1 MKTRVILLGLLL
13 GATTGATQTVDQSY
27 DPAEWQVSYGVSGTH
42 TRAQT
47 FTVGRDGQLVGIDIY
62 SPRMGAELLYWDLRP
77 TDSGVPAAS
86 RLDALASGS
95 VLASTLP
102 SPTSFH
108 YFDLTAF
115 NLGVTTGQVYA
126 ITLWGASGNTVGS
139 FSGTT
144 NNGYAGG
151 AAFTGETGV
160 TTAWSELADTDFK
173 FRTHV
178 IPEPST
184 YALALG
190 IAALGLAVWRRR
202 GM

>member
-1 MKTRVILLGLLL
+1 MKTRVFLLGLLL
-13 GATTGATQTVDQSY
+13 GTLTGAAQTLDQSY
-27 DPAEWQVSYGVSGTH
+27 DPASLQVSYGVDGTH

-47 FTVGRDGQLVGIDIY
+47 FTVGRDGQLVGIEIY

-77 TDSGVPAAS
+77 TVGGAPAAS

-108 YFDLTAF
+108 YFDLTSF
-115 NLGVTTGQVYA
+115 NLGVTTGQMFA
-126 ITLWGASGNTVGS
+126 ITLWGASGNTVGG

-151 AAFTGETGV
+151 AGFTGATGV
-160 TTAWSELADTDFK
+160 TTAWSELANTDFK
-173 FRTHV
+173 FQTHV

-190 IAALGLAVWRRR
+190 VAVLGFAVARRR
-202 GM
+202 KE